1 MTDEQTP
8 PDWVLIEAAKR
19 SGRPNAK
26 VSIILNLYEYSDTFR
41 ALCDMIQ
48 KYEHPPVDRKE
59 KCALEA
65 VHSADMSALGWD
77 ETTAA
82 AAERAKIV
90 AWLRTYPEGYDIDDN
105 LVDAIEAG
113 EHLK

>member
-19 SGRPNAK
+19 SH
-26 VSIILNLYEYSDTFR
+26 YEYTVDFTRNNYGAFGSCFR